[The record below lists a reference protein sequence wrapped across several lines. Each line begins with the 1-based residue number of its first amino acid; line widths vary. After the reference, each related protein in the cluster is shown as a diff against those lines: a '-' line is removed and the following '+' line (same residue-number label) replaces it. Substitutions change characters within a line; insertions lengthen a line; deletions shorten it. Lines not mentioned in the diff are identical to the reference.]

1 MSDAFTLHVLPITW
15 EITMDFLKRLF
26 GLGGPKEYVDTQG
39 LYFYFK
45 CDNCGATVKVR
56 ADKQH
61 DLNND
66 DGGYVWHKTI
76 VDSRCFRRMQA
87 VIYLDGSY
95 NVTNYELTGGQLLS
109 EEAYLAEEAG
119 DGSR

>member
-1 MSDAFTLHVLPITW
+1 M
-15 EITMDFLKRLF
+15 EFLKRLF
-26 GLGGPKEYVDTQG
+26 GLGGPQEYVDTHG
-39 LYFYFK
+39 LYFYFQ
-45 CDNCGATVKVR
+45 CDNCGERVKVR

-87 VIYLDGSY
+87 VIHLDRSY
-95 NVTNYELTGGQLLS
+95 NVTNYELSGGQLLS
-109 EEAYLAEEAG
+109 EADYLAAAERESG
-119 DGSR
+119 K